1 MRPETGVRIA
11 LIGDV
16 NGRAGRQILAAQLPR
31 LITRRRIDFVVANVE
46 NAADGFGITPDL
58 SEEIL
63 ACGVDCMTSGN
74 HIWDKQEILDYLP
87 RQPRLLRP
95 LNYPGGAPGTGLY
108 LGETPGGVPIA
119 VINLMGRVF
128 MPPCDD
134 PFPAADRALPRVQGK
149 TRIVLVDMH
158 AEATSEKQ
166 AMGWHLDGRATAVV
180 GTHTHVQTADETLMP
195 GGTAYI
201 TDLGMTGPYES
212 VIGIERELALK
223 KFLTGLPVRFTTARR
238 DPRMCGV
245 IVDADPATGQARAI
259 ERFQVG
265 PDGGPREGS
274 DAHAV

>member
-1 MRPETGVRIA
+1 
-11 LIGDV
+11 
-16 NGRAGRQILAAQLPR
+16 
-31 LITRRRIDFVVANVE
+31 VANVE
-46 NAADGFGITPDL
+46 NAAHGFGITPDL

-74 HIWDKQEILDYLP
+74 HIWDKPEILEYLP
-87 RQPRLLRP
+87 RQPRLLPP
-95 LNYPGGAPGTGLY
+95 LNYPEGSPGAGLY

-134 PFPAADRALPRVQGK
+134 PFPAADRALLGVQGK
-149 TRIVLVDMH
+149 ARLVLVDMH

-180 GTHTHVQTADETLMP
+180 GTHTHVQTADETVLP

-212 VIGIERELALK
+212 VIGIDRGLALR

-245 IVDADPATGQARAI
+245 ILDVDPATGRARTI
-259 ERFQVG
+259 ERFQAR
-265 PDGGPREGS
+265 PDAESPGQS

>member
-1 MRPETGVRIA
+1 MPPDTCVRIA

-16 NGRAGRQILAAQLPR
+16 NGRAGRQILATQLPR
-31 LITRRRIDFVVANVE
+31 LIRHGRIDFVVANVE

-74 HIWDKQEILDYLP
+74 HIWDKQEIVDYLP
-87 RQPRLLRP
+87 HQPRLLRP
-95 LNYPGGAPGTGLY
+95 LNYPGAAPGAGLY

-134 PFPAADRALPRVQGK
+134 PFPVADRALPRLRDT

-180 GTHTHVQTADETLMP
+180 GTHTHVQTADEMVMP

-212 VIGIERELALK
+212 IIGIDRGLALK
-223 KFLTGLPVRFTTARR
+223 KFLTGMPVRFTTARR

-245 IVDADPATGQARAI
+245 IVEADPSTGRARAI
-259 ERFQVG
+259 ERFQMG
-265 PDGGPREGS
+265 PDAAPQGRD